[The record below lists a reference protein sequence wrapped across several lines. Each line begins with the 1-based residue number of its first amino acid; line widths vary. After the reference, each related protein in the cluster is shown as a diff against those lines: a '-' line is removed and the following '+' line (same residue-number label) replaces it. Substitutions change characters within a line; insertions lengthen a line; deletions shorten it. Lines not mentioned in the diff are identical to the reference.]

1 MKFNKLLIF
10 LSIISIS
17 ASAQLMNVRKWRM
30 TERDSLDKAMEFFDE
45 KLYLKALPLFG
56 GILQNHPKEEFLK
69 YSYAKCA
76 LYRADKHEDS
86 YKYFTEVYAK
96 NKKLPGIQYDMALA
110 AHYNYKFDE
119 ASDYVS
125 QYASGKSSDAEGK
138 KNAEILKKY
147 IANAK
152 IYLANPGNAIVK
164 NMGSTINTE
173 YDEYAPVITADESRL
188 IYTYAGIKS
197 IGGKQNDSLKKDVYG
212 DYLEDIYLTD
222 KVNGE
227 FQAPMGLDSLNTNA
241 PEAAISLSN
250 DGEQL
255 FLYQDIDDG
264 HGDIYQS
271 NLNGDKYALPKKL
284 KGEVNSYSWDGHCSL
299 SPDGNLLYFSSERIG
314 GFGGRDI
321 YRASLQADSSWANI
335 VNLGDSVNTALDDD
349 APFIHPDG
357 VTLFFSSKGRTS
369 MGGYD
374 IFKSVM
380 RLEDTTFKYSENL
393 GHPINSPTDDI
404 YFVMAANGTTGYY
417 SSAKKDGKGLKDI
430 YTVETNFSGT
440 KSGVYLVKGLTK
452 FQDIPVAA
460 NIKIEISSKSNK
472 VFKTIQANSVKGSYL
487 VCLPAGASY
496 LFTYQYKDKP
506 SQTLVI
512 DAVDLAGYS
521 EKTHDVNFEV
531 AAEVLA
537 SAKNASLNANTGKDL
552 NPAIVG
558 FKSGVPATTT
568 KTTVVEPPIAK
579 TEVKEEPIAAA
590 PVVAEVPVAVE
601 TASAVAKNTK
611 TGAAWDFTTNPVT
624 STPLPAMPKPVVA
637 GGFVVVNGPQAK
649 SIKYAEKYGNA
660 SAEDMEFR
668 VQIAA
673 VKLDNNAPLPNKS
686 KLGKVDKLDLNDGF
700 TRIVVGGKFKT
711 LNEALEHNKK
721 VVKAGQK
728 EGFIIALYQGKR
740 VMFEELERLGLL
752 K

>member
-1 MKFNKLLIF
+1 MKFNKLFIL
-10 LSIISIS
+10 LSIISIG
-17 ASAQLMNVRKWRM
+17 ASAQVMNVRKWRV
-30 TERDSLDKAMEFFDE
+30 TERDSLDKAIEFYDE

-56 GILQNHPKEEFLK
+56 GVLQNHPKEEFLK

-86 YKYFTEVYAK
+86 YKYFAEVYAK
-96 NKKLPGIQYDMALA
+96 NKKIPDIQYDMALA

-119 ASDYVS
+119 ASEYAS
-125 QYASGKSSDAEGK
+125 QYASGKSIDAEGK
-138 KNAEILKKY
+138 KNTEILKRY

-188 IYTYAGIKS
+188 IFTYAGIKS
-197 IGGKQNDSLKKDVYG
+197 IGGKQNDSLKKDSFG

-222 KVNGE
+222 KVKGE
-227 FQAPMGLDSLNTNA
+227 FQAPIGLDSLNTNA

-250 DGEQL
+250 DGERL
-255 FLYQDIDDG
+255 FVYQDIGDG

-271 NLNGDKYALPKKL
+271 TLNGDKYALPEKL
-284 KGEVNSYSWDGHCSL
+284 QGEVNSYAWDGHCSL
-299 SPDGNLLYFSSERIG
+299 SPDGNLLYFSSERVG

-321 YRASLQADSSWANI
+321 YRATLQADSTWANI

-380 RLEDTTFKYSENL
+380 RLADTTFRYSENL
-393 GHPINSPTDDI
+393 GYPINSPTDDI

-430 YTVETNFSGT
+430 YSVETNFSGN
-440 KSGVYLVKGLTK
+440 KSGVHLVKGLTK
-452 FQDIPVAA
+452 FQDVPVAA

-472 VFKTIQANSVKGSYL
+472 VFKTIQSNSIKGSYL

-512 DAVDLAGYS
+512 NAVDLVGYS

-531 AAEVLA
+531 AAEILA
-537 SAKNASLNANTGKDL
+537 SAKTTSLNARKGKDP

-558 FKSGVPATTT
+558 FKSGVPVTST
-568 KTTVVEPPIAK
+568 KTTVVEPPLAK
-579 TEVKEEPIAAA
+579 TKDKEEPVATASVIAA
-590 PVVAEVPVAVE
+590 EPVAVE
-601 TASAVAKNTK
+601 TASTVAKNNKAEATYN
-611 TGAAWDFTTNPVT
+611 FTANPVT
-624 STPLPAMPKPVVA
+624 STPLPAMPKPA
-637 GGFVVVNGPQAK
+637 TTGSFAVVNGPQAK
-649 SIKYAEKYGNA
+649 SVKYAEKYGSA
-660 SAEDMEFR
+660 SAKDMEFR

-673 VKLDNNAPLPNKS
+673 VRLDKNAPLRNRS
-686 KLGKVDKLDLNDGF
+686 ILGKVDKLELNDGF
-700 TRIVVGGKFKT
+700 TRILVGGKFRT

-721 VVKAGQK
+721 VVNAGQK

-740 VMFEELERLGLL
+740 VMFEELERLRLL